1 MYKIKSITP
10 KYQKSDWKLVGY
22 NLVVENEKWT
32 YNYSDFY
39 SVEDIKKAFGVDWTP
54 DWVKLLKDKEVNLIT
69 TIELKK

>member
-10 KYQKSDWKLVGY
+10 KYWKSDSKLVWY
-22 NLVVENEKWT
+22 NVVVENEKKT

-39 SVEDIKKAFGVDWTP
+39 TVEDIKKAFNVDWTP
-54 DWVKLLKDKEVNLIT
+54 EGVKLLVGKEVNLIT